1 LVPCSFSL
9 PRLASFRRC
18 MGINSLSTM
27 PDQSPILQTSSSP
40 ASSAI
45 LLGGGGHAVV
55 VAEAW
60 QRSKGLIAG
69 FLDDHAAAPLAAIVL
84 PQVSAGATE
93 SPLTPSPTWL
103 GPLSLLQSPDT
114 AKQVLAGHPWIIAL
128 GDLRTRRGLLKLLSQ
143 LTAANHLG
151 PAATA
156 IHPCACL
163 SPTATI
169 APGTYLGPMAIV
181 HSRAVVS
188 PHAIINSGA
197 IVEHDCHI
205 GENSH
210 IAPGAVLGGSVRI
223 GHDTLV
229 GLGSRVLPG
238 VKIGDAC
245 TIGAGAVVISDVPDG
260 KTVVGVPAR
269 WK

>member
-1 LVPCSFSL
+1 MAQVPSVNS
-9 PRLASFRRC
+9 PTDAKLAGS
-18 MGINSLSTM
+18 NS
-27 PDQSPILQTSSSP
+27 
-40 ASSAI
+40 AV

-60 QRSKGLIAG
+60 QRAGGQLAG

-84 PQVSAGATE
+84 SKDLSASAVA
-93 SPLTPSPTWL
+93 PRWL
-103 GPLSLLQSPDT
+103 GPLSLLASTET
-114 AKQVLAGHPWIIAL
+114 AKQALTGTPWIIAL
-128 GDLRTRRGLLKLLSQ
+128 GDLRTRRGLLKHLHP
-143 LTAANHLG
+143 LTSTG
-151 PAATA
+151 SIPPAASA
-156 IHPCACL
+156 IHPHASL
-163 SPTATI
+163 SPSATI
-169 APGTYLGPMAIV
+169 GLGTYIGPLAIV

-188 PHAIINSGA
+188 MHAIINSGA

-210 IAPGAVLGGSVRI
+210 IAPGAVLGGSVRV
-223 GHDTLV
+223 GHDTLI

-238 VKIGDAC
+238 VKVGDGC

-260 KTVVGVPAR
+260 KTAVGVPGR